1 MIARL
6 RVWFFGLQPRE
17 RWILGVGV
25 VAAVVIIL
33 WGGVVSPMRAEAARL
48 RTSVD
53 TKQRLLIDV
62 QRLEAQQPSPG
73 GTNGPQGS
81 QQTLVV
87 IVDDTARNHGL
98 GSPRTRQNGPS
109 GIDVTIQGA
118 SFDVLMEWLIELHGT
133 YGIDVE
139 TGQLVKARE
148 PGLVN
153 GQLLLHR

>member
-6 RVWFFGLQPRE
+6 KELFFGLQPRE
-17 RWILGVGV
+17 RWIVAVGAA
-25 VAAVVIIL
+25 AAVVIIV
-33 WGGVVSPMRAEAARL
+33 WGFVVSPMRAEAARL

-62 QRLEAQQPSPG
+62 HRLEAQQPSPG
-73 GTNGPQGS
+73 ANGPRGAD
-81 QQTLVV
+81 QTLVV
-87 IVDDTARNHGL
+87 IIDDTARSHGL
-98 GSPRTRQNGPS
+98 GSPGTRQNGPN

-118 SFDVLMEWLIELHGT
+118 SFDVLMAWLIVLHGT

-153 GQLLLHR
+153 GQLLLRR